1 MLAITTFAIL
11 LGVIFIGCPVAV
23 ALLLAGTIPII
34 AFTTLPLS
42 VIAQKLYVSMD
53 TFTLLAIPFF
63 VLAGGLMEKG
73 GISKRLVD
81 FANSL
86 VGWMPGG
93 LAVVTFLASAFFGAI
108 SGSSSAT
115 IAAIGMIM
123 VPALLKEGYDLK
135 FALATVASAGWL
147 GVIVPPSIPMILYAM
162 SIGRI
167 SIGDLFMGGF
177 LPGFLLAGQMS
188 VYAIWFGY
196 KYNPVRH
203 PFKIKEVCRTFIRSL
218 WALGMPLIIM
228 GGIYG
233 GIFTATEA
241 AAVAVLY
248 GLIVGRFILKELQF
262 SDILPIIK
270 NAAITTSVLMFI
282 VASASL
288 FGYYLT
294 VDGVPTTVGNF
305 ITSLA
310 TSKMSFMF
318 LVMLL
323 LLFVGTFMDTAP
335 AILILAPLFAPLLGQ
350 YGIDNIAF
358 GVSMIV
364 ALGIGMVTPPV
375 GINIYVTASLTN
387 TKTEMVVNKH
397 LFIYMLLAVIG
408 LVLLVIFPQ
417 IITFLITKQA

>member
-1 MLAITTFAIL
+1 MTAVITFAIL
-11 LGVIFIGCPVAV
+11 LGVIFIGCPIAV
-23 ALLLAGTIPII
+23 ALLLAGAIPIVVM
-34 AFTTLPLS
+34 TSLPLS

-115 IAAIGMIM
+115 IAAIGIIM

-177 LPGFLLAGQMS
+177 LPGFLLAGLMS
-188 VYAIWFGY
+188 VYAVWYGVR
-196 KYNPVRH
+196 YNPTRH
-203 PFKIKEVCRTFIRSL
+203 PFVVRNVVKTFVRAL
-218 WALGMPLIIM
+218 WALGMPIIIM

-233 GIFTATEA
+233 GVFTATEA
-241 AAVAVLY
+241 AAVAVIY
-248 GLIVGRFILKELQF
+248 GFVVGKFILKELKY

-294 VDGVPTTVGNF
+294 VDGVPTAVGNF

-310 TSKMSFMF
+310 TSKMSF
-318 LVMLL
+318 LLLAMLL

-350 YGIDNIAF
+350 YGIHNIAF

-375 GINIYVTASLTN
+375 GINIYVTASLMN
-387 TKTEMVVNKH
+387 TKTDMVVNKH
-397 LFIYMLLAVIG
+397 LFIYMFFALIG
-408 LVLLVIFPQ
+408 LALLVVFPQ
-417 IITFLITKQA
+417 IILFLVNK